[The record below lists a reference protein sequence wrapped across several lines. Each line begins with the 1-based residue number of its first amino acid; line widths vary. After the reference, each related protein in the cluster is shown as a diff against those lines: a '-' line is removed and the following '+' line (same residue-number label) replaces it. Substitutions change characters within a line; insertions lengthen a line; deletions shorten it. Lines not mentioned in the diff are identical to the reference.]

1 MKEWDFDREDEIKS
15 SFIHHA
21 VPLDQLETLDEKG
34 NIYSI
39 AELMELKD
47 LKEQLDD
54 CD

>member
-15 SFIHHA
+15 SFIHQA

-39 AELMELKD
+39 AELMDLKD
-47 LKEQLDD
+47 LKEELDD
-54 CD
+54 